1 VNLSILLPEGRRL
14 LTREFLHDEREPWS
28 DRDCQDVLVPL
39 ERPIAVDNFIAALP
53 HSLPSNKAEVDG
65 EIAVFI
71 HKSLPL
77 QRREAADP
85 GVWRYLA
92 IVAAPGF
99 IRLRWSADEDTFRS
113 RFWRPGTRPDSN
125 YYSRLWWIAE
135 LTSGVDRDYDRTR
148 KALGSQALANAIFV
162 RSLCHY
168 FPAVKA
174 CIDVLGN
181 QQGETVHRVV
191 REFFR
196 ELALLPR
203 EALTEHDIADLLR
216 DELARAPRP

>member
-1 VNLSILLPEGRRL
+1 MNLQSLLPEGRRL
-14 LTREFLHDEREPWS
+14 LTKEFLQGEREPLS
-28 DRDCQDVLVPL
+28 EQEFQDVVVAI
-39 ERPIAVDNFIAALP
+39 ERPI
-53 HSLPSNKAEVDG
+53 SVDG
-65 EIAVFI
+65 FLAAIPRRLPRQKADVDGDIAIAI

-77 QRREAADP
+77 HRREAADV

-92 IVAAPGF
+92 VVVAPEF
-99 IRLRWSADEDTFRS
+99 IRLRWRAEEDTFRS

-135 LTSGVDRDYDRTR
+135 LTAGVDRNYDRTR

-162 RSLCHY
+162 RKVSHY

-174 CIDVLGN
+174 CIDVLS
-181 QQGETVHRVV
+181 GEESNIVHRVI
-191 REFFR
+191 REFYR

-216 DELARAPRP
+216 GELARLPRA

>member
-14 LTREFLHDEREPWS
+14 LTREFLHDEHESWT
-28 DRDCQDVLVPL
+28 DQDCQDVLAPL
-39 ERPIAVDNFIAALP
+39 ERPIAVDGFIAALP
-53 HSLPSNKAEVDG
+53 RRLPHNKADVDG
-65 EIAVFI
+65 EIAVAI

-92 IVAAPGF
+92 VVAAPGF
-99 IRLRWSADEDTFRS
+99 IRRRWSAEEDTFRS

-135 LTSGVDRDYDRTR
+135 LTSGNDRNYDRTR
-148 KALGSQALANAIFV
+148 KALSSQALANAIFV
-162 RSLCHY
+162 RSLSHY

-174 CIDVLGN
+174 CVDVLGDE
-181 QQGETVHRVV
+181 QSDTVHRVV

-196 ELALLPR
+196 ALALLPR
-203 EALTEHDIADLLR
+203 EALTEYDIAELLR
-216 DELARAPRP
+216 EELARQS